1 MNPSK
6 QTGLVVVETA
16 IVGLL
21 AMVTLFA
28 VLEVARVF
36 FVMNALE
43 EAARRGARVAAVCQV
58 NDPAI
63 SQIAIFNNSGDGGG
77 STLIHDLSTAHVD
90 LAYLDGGGG
99 VVGDPVG
106 SFFNIRYV
114 RVGIVGY
121 QHQLLIP
128 LFFTT
133 LTLPRF
139 DATLPRESL
148 GVSREGFTVC

>member
-1 MNPSK
+1 MNRSK
-6 QTGLVVVETA
+6 QSGLVVVETA

-21 AMVTLFA
+21 AMITLFA
-28 VLEVARVF
+28 VLEVARAF

-63 SQIAIFNNSGDGGG
+63 SQIAIFDSGGGG
-77 STLIHDLSTAHVD
+77 SSLVHDLTTAHVD
-90 LAYLDGGGG
+90 LDYLNGDGA
-99 VVGDPVG
+99 VVSDPVG
-106 SFFNIRYV
+106 SYFDIRYV
-114 RVGIVGY
+114 RVGVVGY

-128 LFFTT
+128 LFIQTIA
-133 LTLPRF
+133 LPRF

-148 GVSREGFTVC
+148 GVSREGFATC

>member
-6 QTGLVVVETA
+6 QSGLVVVETA

-21 AMVTLFA
+21 AMITLFA

-63 SQIAIFNNSGDGGG
+63 SQIAIFDTAGGGG
-77 STLIHDLSTAHVD
+77 SLLIHDLTTAHVD
-90 LAYLDGGGG
+90 LDYLNGDGD
-99 VVGDPVG
+99 VVNDPVG
-106 SFFNIRYV
+106 SYFDIRYV
-114 RVGIVGY
+114 RVGVVGY

-128 LFFTT
+128 LFIQTIA
-133 LTLPRF
+133 LPRF

-148 GVSREGFTVC
+148 GVSREGFSTC